1 VELSPAICH
10 HCLLK
15 LVQLDDPSLVK
26 LLLKGAVAVPALIKT
41 LPLKA
46 DVVAPAHEGVVMF
59 VIVPELSVVI
69 VP

>member
-1 VELSPAICH
+1 M
-10 HCLLK
+10 

-26 LLLKGAVAVPALIKT
+26 LLLSGAVAVPELTKM

-46 DVVAPAHEGVVMF
+46 DVVAPAHEGVAMF
-59 VIVPELSVVI
+59 TVVPELSVVI